1 MYPYLFP
8 ESIHLSSYWVFFV
21 LSVLVTVWGSRYMIN
36 KRTIYS
42 KNKIALVL
50 VLCLVAGIL
59 GARFLHVVTRRS
71 TYMAQPDLIYSLSIH
86 WFSWYGAIVLM
97 LVVWGG
103 LCLWWK
109 YNPCLVADLAAPS
122 LGVGIA
128 VMRLWCF
135 LHGCC
140 FGKETHLPRW
150 IMPSAWSE
158 AAKYQLYKQIG
169 TGNILG
175 NHELHTIHPTQLYDW
190 LLALSWAW
198 LSYMLWKKWLP
209 SGISSLFFLVW
220 YTIWRYFLASLRAP
234 SVAYNADPMF
244 FPIISIMTIGVA
256 GILVYLRWTKDKH
269 N

>member
-8 ESIHLSSYWVFFV
+8 ESVHLSSYGVFFV
-21 LSVLVTVWGSRYMIN
+21 LSVLVTVYGSRYMIKN
-36 KRTIYS
+36 RTPYS
-42 KNKIALVL
+42 KNKIALLV
-50 VLCLVAGIL
+50 VLCLVAGII
-59 GARFLHVVTRRS
+59 GARLLHVVTHRS
-71 TYMAQPDLIYSLSIH
+71 SYMAQPDLIFSLSVH
-86 WFSWYGAIVLM
+86 WFSWYGAIILM

-140 FGKETHLPRW
+140 FWKETHLPRW

-158 AAKYQLYKQIG
+158 AAKYQLYEQIG
-169 TGNILG
+169 TGNFLW

-198 LSYMLWKKWLP
+198 LSYYLWKKWLP
-209 SGISSLFFLVW
+209 TWVSSLFFLVW
-220 YTIWRYFLASLRAP
+220 YTVWRYFLAPFRAP
-234 SVAYNADPMF
+234 SLTYDAFPMF
-244 FPIISIMTIGVA
+244 FPMLYSV
-256 GILVYLRWTKDKH
+256 ILVLAVLIVMFCNRK
-269 N
+269 